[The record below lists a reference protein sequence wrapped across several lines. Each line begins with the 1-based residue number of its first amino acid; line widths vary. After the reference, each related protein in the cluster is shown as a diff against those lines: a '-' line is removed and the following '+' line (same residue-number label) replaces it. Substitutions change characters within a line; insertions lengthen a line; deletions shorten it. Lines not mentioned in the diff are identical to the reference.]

1 MQGMDFAGVSS
12 GLAVVGLEFSSAIE
26 GNEKSFK
33 KFFYVQLF
41 PHLKRV

>member
-1 MQGMDFAGVSS
+1 MQGMDFAGVSP
-12 GLAVVGLEFSSAIE
+12 GLAVLGLEFSLAIK
-26 GNEKSFK
+26 GIEKSFK